1 MIFHGD
7 KPRLPNIWIRRNYD
21 YAALDICTQNIKV
34 TYENNIPW
42 GQTKITQSLGPQKM
56 RLHLASIFAT
66 KHEDCIW
73 KWYSM
78 GANQGYSKS
87 GFARNTITLDRN
99 MLPRTYGLHMKMVF
113 HGGKPRLHKI
123 WIRGKY
129 DYTRPQYF
137 YLD

>member
-73 KWYSM
+73 KCYSM
-78 GANQGYSKS
+78 GANQNYSKS
-87 GFARNTITLDRN
+87 GFARNTIIMDRN
-99 MLPRTYGLHMKMVF
+99 IFTQNIRVTYENGIPWGQTKITQNLDSRKI
-113 HGGKPRLHKI
+113 RLH
-123 WIRGKY
+123 
-129 DYTRPQYF
+129 
-137 YLD
+137 